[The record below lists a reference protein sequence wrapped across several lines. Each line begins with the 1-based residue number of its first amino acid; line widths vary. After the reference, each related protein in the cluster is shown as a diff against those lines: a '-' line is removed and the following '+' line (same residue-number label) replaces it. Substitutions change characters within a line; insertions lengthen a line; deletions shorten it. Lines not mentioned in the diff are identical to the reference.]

1 MPSIYEKVKIAC
13 SEANISVYGLE
24 KELGFPRSSICKW
37 GKNTPGVD
45 KKIPHHLSNNLD
57 SKQEGSEKNGKG
69 RCTY

>member
-24 KELGFPRSSICKW
+24 KELGFPRTSICKW

-45 KKIPHHLSNNLD
+45 KMKAVAERL
-57 SKQEGSEKNGKG
+57 GKSIEYFLED
-69 RCTY
+69 TTSSVQ

>member
-45 KKIPHHLSNNLD
+45 KMKSRGGTFRKSIEYFLEDTTS
-57 SKQEGSEKNGKG
+57 SVQ
-69 RCTY
+69 